1 MTPPASSPNL
11 PPDVQR
17 QANDYHQAAAV
28 ERHRANHH
36 QADLN
41 RVAAAELEARAAQD
55 LPELPAGTASAEEA
69 QRPTADRAPSDRPT
83 ATVLLPER
91 SRVPEG
97 DRPPGATTVPEHT
110 VGYQDLGD
118 DVLEIAVG
126 GQPTLGT
133 VSSVGE
139 TDWVAINR
147 LGTVLGYHP
156 SRAMAAAAVGK
167 EWETRS
173 RSVRL
178 GRHAEAAMAPRS

>member
-17 QANDYHQAAAV
+17 QANEYHQAAAV
-28 ERHRANHH
+28 ERRRANHH

-41 RVAAAELEARAAQD
+41 RVVAAELEALAPED
-55 LPELPAGTASAEEA
+55 L
-69 QRPTADRAPSDRPT
+69 
-83 ATVLLPER
+83 
-91 SRVPEG
+91 
-97 DRPPGATTVPEHT
+97 PGATDRSRHT
-110 VGYQDLGD
+110 VGYQDLGG
-118 DVLEIAVG
+118 DVLEIVVG

-133 VSSVGE
+133 VSSIGE

-156 SRAMAAAAVGK
+156 SKATAAAAVGK
-167 EWETRS
+167 EWDSRS

-178 GRHAEAAMAPRS
+178 GRHAEAAMTPRS